1 MYKGTGN
8 EQPGDVK
15 KMISGMLCCWCLCAY
30 TCGNAQMNVLKVRK
44 ALREV
49 LHELGELRAFRPTVS
64 RIGAAGVNRIQV
76 AQVR

>member
-1 MYKGTGN
+1 MSSLV
-8 EQPGDVK
+8 PIS
-15 KMISGMLCCWCLCAY
+15 KMISGMLMLVLYPY

>member
-15 KMISGMLCCWCLCAY
+15 NDQWNTDVGALCTY

-44 ALREV
+44 ALRKV

-76 AQVR
+76 AQIR